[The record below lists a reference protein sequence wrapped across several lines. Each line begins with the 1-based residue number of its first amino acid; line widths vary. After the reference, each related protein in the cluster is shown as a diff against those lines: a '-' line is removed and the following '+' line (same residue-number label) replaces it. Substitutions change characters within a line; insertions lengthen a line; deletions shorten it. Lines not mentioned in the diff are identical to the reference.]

1 LDGTTAA
8 SFRGTPVVVVVGG
21 TVVVVTRPN
30 VGDGVER
37 GSLITGAELGM

>member
-8 SFRGTPVVVVVGG
+8 SFRGTPVVVVGG